1 MSEDDWQDH
10 YNRQENWPMGWTI
23 QEILDHVDALE
34 EQVRTLTVDVTVA
47 PSKKLI
53 DGLLHMVGYCMKIGD
68 YLFDAVA
75 ESAMTVETATEIA
88 SMCDERWSTGGEY
101 SNSLRFQLER
111 GGFL

>member
-1 MSEDDWQDH
+1 MSEDD
-10 YNRQENWPMGWTI
+10 RQENWPMGWTI

-47 PSKKLI
+47 PSNKLMK
-53 DGLLHMVGYCMKIGD
+53 GLLHMVGYCMKIGD

-75 ESAMTVETATEIA
+75 ESAMTVDTAIEIA
-88 SMCDERWSTGGEY
+88 LMCDEEWATGGEY